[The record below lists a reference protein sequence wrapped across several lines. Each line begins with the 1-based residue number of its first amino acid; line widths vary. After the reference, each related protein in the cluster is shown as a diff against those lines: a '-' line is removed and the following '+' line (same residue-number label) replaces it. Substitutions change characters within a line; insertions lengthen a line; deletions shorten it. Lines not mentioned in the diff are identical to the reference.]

1 MAETET
7 VLFSR
12 FLAEHR
18 RGTVD
23 TEASVMLR
31 ELVAETLRTGKKG
44 SMTLTVKTEAK
55 DEFGVIIAL
64 EPSNK
69 LPKDDAA
76 NVFYFVD
83 ELGQPTR
90 RDPQQPLFET
100 KDNARHD
107 HD

>member
-1 MAETET
+1 MADTET

-23 TEASVMLR
+23 AETSVLLR

-44 SMTLTVKTEAK
+44 AMTITIKTEAK
-55 DEFGVIIAL
+55 DDHGVVVSI
-64 EPSNK
+64 EPAAK
-69 LPKDDAA
+69 LPKDDAH

-83 ELGQPTR
+83 ELNQPTR
-90 RDPQQPLFET
+90 RDPQQPLFGGAKEV
-100 KDNARHD
+100 DQ
-107 HD
+107 

>member
-1 MAETET
+1 MAETPT
-7 VLFSR
+7 VLFST

-23 TEASVMLR
+23 TETSVMLR

-44 SMTLTVKTEAK
+44 SMTLTIKTEAK
-55 DEFGVIIAL
+55 DEFGVIISL

-69 LPKDDAA
+69 LPKDDAH

-83 ELGQPTR
+83 DLGQPTR
-90 RDPQQPLFET
+90 RDPQQPLAFPS
-100 KDNARHD
+100 KDDAHD
-107 HD
+107 